1 MYRALP
7 VCKIQSYKKRRQI
20 QNDLNVKPVNLC
32 LLIGRSGSTSTHLR
46 SGMRFGIGRIV
57 IVISEAPTAGSLS
70 KDQQG
75 HSNDEQDHGQNNTN
89 NDTNH
94 ATFQISVI
102 IWTINIDSHSISVL
116 RQLVALNHF
125 AFDVKGE
132 PTIGGIGINALT
144 ANESKNQTKIV
155 QDQEYLLF
163 QDLQ

>member
-1 MYRALP
+1 
-7 VCKIQSYKKRRQI
+7 
-20 QNDLNVKPVNLC
+20 
-32 LLIGRSGSTSTHLR
+32 
-46 SGMRFGIGRIV
+46 MRFGIGRIV
-57 IVISEAPTAGSLS
+57 IIIREAPTAGSLS

-75 HSNDEQDHGQNNTN
+75 HSNDEQDHGQNDTN
-89 NDTNH
+89 NDTDH

-116 RQLVALNHF
+116 RQLVALDHF

-132 PTIGGIGINALT
+132 PTIGRIGINTLT
-144 ANESKNQTKIV
+144 EKVSKNQVKLV